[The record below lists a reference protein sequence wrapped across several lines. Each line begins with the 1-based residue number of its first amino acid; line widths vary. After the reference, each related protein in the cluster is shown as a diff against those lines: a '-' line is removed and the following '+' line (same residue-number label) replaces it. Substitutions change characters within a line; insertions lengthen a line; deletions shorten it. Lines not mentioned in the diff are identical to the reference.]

1 MKKDDK
7 FKQLLKQAG
16 TDKPAEN
23 FTESVMNIIEADT
36 LRETALQS
44 LLKQHPAEGPSFDF
58 TASVMRQVSAQRKPL
73 VIQPIITK
81 KAWFAIASVFVL
93 FVLIAF
99 VTSSKPATANVVGDS
114 RITSLVNQLQVIPG
128 TAVLGLV
135 AMAVLLLGDYLIGQR
150 GEKIIMN

>member
-1 MKKDDK
+1 MKDDK
-7 FKQLLKQAG
+7 LKQLLKQAG
-16 TDKPAEN
+16 TDKVADG
-23 FTESVMNIIEADT
+23 FTGSVMNIIEADN

-81 KAWFAIASVFVL
+81 KAWYVIASVFVL
-93 FVLIAF
+93 FILIAF
-99 VTSSKPATANVVGDS
+99 ATSSKPAATNAIGDS
-114 RITSLVNQLQVIPG
+114 HITSLVNQLQVIPG

-150 GEKIIMN
+150 GKAVLN